1 MPLNLLISIVIV
13 YRFSLPFMA
22 GIALCRTTCRKI
34 HDLLLDLPGDKP
46 RPSAAGFWVSV
57 VGRPINRWAS
67 VSPLKMIEN
76 NKNDLLWLIIQYAI
90 CVRYAFKVRG
100 FEIKSDKCA
109 FGSRVETIEHY
120 FYLCPRAPRVR
131 NFFSPALS

>member
-34 HDLLLDLPGDKP
+34 HDLVLDLPGDKP

-57 VGRPINRWAS
+57 VGRPINRWVS

-90 CVRYAFKVRG
+90 CVRYAFKVWG

-109 FGSRVETIEHY
+109 FGSRVETIGHCFY
-120 FYLCPRAPRVR
+120 FCPRAPRFR
-131 NFFSPALS
+131 NFFFPALT